1 MAAMKDRLYEER
13 KKHGLSQED
22 VARKLD
28 VSAKAVSKWETG
40 ESQPTLDNMAK
51 LSDLYQQSVDYL
63 LGKEATPSV
72 SATGPVPSPAAK
84 PQRFGFFFL
93 PLVMSL
99 LAIALFILY
108 SPVFAIIHVTSG
120 VGGLTGDLGTTS
132 FDSYH
137 LFLGSSDWFHPGFL
151 CRGPCL
157 GVFSCSLGHRPQ
169 PFYSYP
175 EMGTDPLDQSVG
187 SRTGCLV
194 CHAELWA
201 SASGTFPSECFH
213 LCLIYLDGH
222 AGLFLRSLDS
232 HPMFDLG
239 SGPLLVVPD
248 SEVSKDS
255 QESHLSQS
263 LEGQWYT
270 MLSQRKHRRLFF

>member
-22 VARKLD
+22 VARRLD

-137 LFLGSSDWFHPGFL
+137 LFLGSSDWFIRVFFAADLVLESFLVLWGIGLSLFIPIRKWAPTRWISLSAAGLAALFVTLSYGLLLPGLSHPSVSTYASFTL
-151 CRGPCL
+151 TATP
-157 GVFSCSLGHRPQ
+157 VYSLG
-169 PFYSYP
+169 
-175 EMGTDPLDQSVG
+175 L
-187 SRTGCLV
+187 LI
-194 CHAELWA
+194 AI
-201 SASGTFPSECFH
+201 
-213 LCLIYLDGH
+213 LCLIWARVLY
-222 AGLFLRSLDS
+222 
-232 HPMFDLG
+232 
-239 SGPLLVVPD
+239 LLV
-248 SEVSKDS
+248 
-255 QESHLSQS
+255 LI
-263 LEGQWYT
+263 L
-270 MLSQRKHRRLFF
+270 RLARTAKKAASPKA